1 MPAATTLDWI
11 VRRLHRIVLDQPFH
25 PSALDRSKRKPPT
38 METKCIQDIYDPQFV
53 KGVFDRCSSRYRYWS
68 QIASFGF
75 VFLWRRQC
83 VDRMPAMPSTEV
95 TGLDVMAGTG
105 EAWPYLLRRREN
117 ITSITAVDISSGM
130 IRRAIERLHRSR
142 IDKIKV
148 IEADVLQNTL
158 PAASADFVVCTF
170 GLKTLSSA
178 QQRLFAKE
186 LVRVLKRGGV
196 LSLIEASDPKG
207 WVLHGLYRFYLDR
220 VLPLVEK
227 FVLRG
232 AQDFAMIG
240 VYTRNFGD
248 CRFMAQCLAEEG
260 LDVEFKAFFFGCA
273 TGVVGR
279 KP

>member
-1 MPAATTLDWI
+1 
-11 VRRLHRIVLDQPFH
+11 
-25 PSALDRSKRKPPT
+25 
-38 METKCIQDIYDPQFV
+38 METECVQDIYDPQFV
-53 KGVFDRCSSRYRYWS
+53 KGVFDRCSAGYRYWS

-75 VFLWRRQC
+75 IFLWRCQC
-83 VDRMPAMPSTEV
+83 VDHMPAMPLAGV
-95 TGLDVMAGTG
+95 AGLDLMAGTG
-105 EAWPYLLRRREN
+105 EAWPYLLRRRAN
-117 ITSITAVDISSGM
+117 ITSITAVDISTGM

-148 IEADVLQNTL
+148 MEADVLTNTL
-158 PAASADFVVCTF
+158 AAESADFVVSTF
-170 GLKTLSSA
+170 GLKTLSA
-178 QQRLFAKE
+178 TQQRIFAKE

-196 LSLIEASDPKG
+196 FSLIEASDPKG
-207 WVLHGLYRFYLDR
+207 WILHGLYRFYLDR

-248 CRFMAQCLAEEG
+248 CRFMAQCLADEG